1 MHWNGF
7 ARGKI
12 CWMHD
17 ARTPALL
24 HSRRLN
30 AASGDTMRCSS
41 LISIL
46 SPFLIVS
53 DSVRIDKWLWA
64 ARFFK
69 TRSLAT
75 DAVDSGKV
83 RVNGERVKP
92 ARNVRIGD
100 TLAIDNGSTE
110 WEVVVKDLAD
120 KRGSA
125 AIAQTLYDETAHSIA
140 ERQKK
145 AEQRRFFR
153 EPSAELKGRPTKR
166 DRRLIDKF

>member
-1 MHWNGF
+1 M
-7 ARGKI
+7 
-12 CWMHD
+12 
-17 ARTPALL
+17 
-24 HSRRLN
+24 
-30 AASGDTMRCSS
+30 
-41 LISIL
+41 
-46 SPFLIVS
+46 S

-75 DAVDSGKV
+75 DAVDGGKV

-92 ARNVRIGD
+92 ARSVKIGD
-100 TLAIDNGSTE
+100 TLAIDNGATE
-110 WEVVVKDLAD
+110 WEVVVRDVAD

-125 AIAQTLYDETAHSIA
+125 TIAQALYEETAQSIA
-140 ERQKK
+140 ERQQK

-153 EPSAELKGRPTKR
+153 EPSMDIKGRPTKR